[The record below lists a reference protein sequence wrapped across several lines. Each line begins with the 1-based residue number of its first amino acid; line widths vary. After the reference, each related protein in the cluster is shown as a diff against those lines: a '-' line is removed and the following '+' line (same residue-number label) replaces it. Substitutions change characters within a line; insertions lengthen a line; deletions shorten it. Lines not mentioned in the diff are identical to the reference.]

1 MECECVDGKIEKK
14 SNVPK
19 LLVEHEKLKISMESM
34 TDVVANKDT
43 WIVCWRLS
51 FWKSQ
56 SEGSGWEEQTYMTI
70 YHEERAAKNVVLQ

>member
-43 WIVCWRLS
+43 
-51 FWKSQ
+51 
-56 SEGSGWEEQTYMTI
+56 
-70 YHEERAAKNVVLQ
+70 